1 MSCKVVLEAA
11 SEFLEGRSTFCRERQ
26 HMQRALN
33 FVVGGLALWRLLQN
47 QMGVGAP
54 EAKAAYPRKAR
65 LFSRQPWLSLGRDDE
80 RSFLQRNVGIQL
92 LKMGLGRDLSVFEA
106 EQHFDQAGHSSGS
119 LQVTDI
125 GLD

>member
-26 HMQRALN
+26 HVQWALN
-33 FVVGGLALWRLLQN
+33 FVVAGVALWRLLQN

-65 LFSRQPWLSLGRDDE
+65 LFSRQPRLSPRRDDE
-80 RSFLQRNVGIQL
+80 GAFLQRHGGIHL
-92 LKMGLGRDLSVFEA
+92 ANMGRA
-106 EQHFDQAGHSSGS
+106 QAPPG
-119 LQVTDI
+119 
-125 GLD
+125 